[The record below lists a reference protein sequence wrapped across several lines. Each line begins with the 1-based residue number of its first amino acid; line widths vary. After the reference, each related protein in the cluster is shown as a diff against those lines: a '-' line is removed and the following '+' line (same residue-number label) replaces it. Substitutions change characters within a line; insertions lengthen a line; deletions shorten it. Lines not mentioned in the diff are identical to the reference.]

1 MDDQKY
7 LALGLCLIV
16 GLGLLYVLLVG
27 LGL

>member
-1 MDDQKY
+1 MNDQKY
-7 LALGLCLIV
+7 LALGLCLIG

>member
-1 MDDQKY
+1 MNDQKY

-16 GLGLLYVLLVG
+16 GLCLLYALVIG

>member
-1 MDDQKY
+1 MENQKF

-16 GLGLLYVLLVG
+16 GLGLLYVLFIG